1 MTMSK
6 NQANAILSLMSVTL
20 QAKFGE
26 DFDIKFGKTTFDTNG
41 KINFKFSL
49 TDKSAA
55 TLVKENDDLLGMRK
69 NNVSVD
75 ASGFE
80 FMHAN
85 RAYTVTKINTRK
97 MKYCVEARRDDG
109 KLFRFTAPMINEYI
123 RKATGKTHIGWR

>member
-1 MTMSK
+1 MNK
-6 NQANAILSLMSVTL
+6 NQANEILSSMIITL

-41 KINFKFSL
+41 KINFKVSL

-75 ASGFE
+75 ASGFS
-80 FMHAN
+80 FVFGGNVH
-85 RAYTVTKINTRK
+85 TVTKINTRK
-97 MKYCVEARRDDG
+97 MKYCVEARRFDG
-109 KLFRFTAPMINEYI
+109 KSFRFTAKFINEEI
-123 RKATGKTHIGWR
+123 RKATGKTHISWRN